1 MGTDDSN
8 ADDYVKHEN
17 RLHSGTGE
25 TFITGALPFFTA
37 FLRLLDVTARQ
48 VLVFL
53 LQSGHCL
60 RLLKTAQETW
70 PLPLLYCGLE
80 EYSEGLLGGA
90 H

>member
-1 MGTDDSN
+1 MR
-8 ADDYVKHEN
+8 HEN
-17 RLHSGTGE
+17 RLPSGTGE
-25 TFITGALPFFTA
+25 TFIMGALPYFTA

-53 LQSGHCL
+53 LQSGHRL

>member
-25 TFITGALPFFTA
+25 TFITGSLPYFTP
-37 FLRLLDVTARQ
+37 FLRLLDVTVRE

-53 LQSGHCL
+53 LQSVHCL
-60 RLLKTAQETW
+60 RL
-70 PLPLLYCGLE
+70 
-80 EYSEGLLGGA
+80 
-90 H
+90 